1 MTTPGLG
8 SHVRRL
14 AVASWL
20 GLHAAVWA
28 QPAEP
33 APVSMDV
40 QGADLVSVLHGMA
53 TAAGVNLVVASG
65 VSGKVNLHLQEVPW
79 QQALQA
85 VLAVGGL
92 QAQSLGGVWWV
103 APQAQVVERAK
114 QEAVLRQAQQQNRR
128 MVSATLALHYA
139 RAADLLQT
147 LQKARTAAAATGTA
161 DKSGQAAVGWLSPG
175 GVVLADLRTNQ
186 LFVQDYPEQLQAI
199 EAFVRQ
205 VDVPLRQVMIE
216 AAIVR
221 AEQSFGESLGAR
233 LAWQRG
239 NGGSG
244 TQFGGTLEGVT
255 GQSAAGVAPGVSLP
269 ATGLVGNA
277 AASAALAVI
286 SPSGRSLLAA
296 EISGLEQTGRG
307 QLLSNPRVVT
317 ADRSTAVIEQGTEYP
332 YQQAVGENSTA
343 VAFRKANL
351 RLEVTPT
358 LTPEGNIMLEV
369 SISNDSR
376 GVETTQGMAINT
388 RRVQFKVLVRDGGTV
403 VIGGILE
410 KTDDSQDAKV
420 PVLGD
425 VPLLGRLFRNQ
436 SQRQQQAEMLV
447 FITPRLIDA
456 DGQPS

>member
-8 SHVRRL
+8 THLRRL

-20 GLHAAVWA
+20 GLYAVVWA
-28 QPAEP
+28 QPAKP
-33 APVSMDV
+33 VPVSMDV
-40 QGADLVSVLHGMA
+40 QGADLVSLLHGMA
-53 TAAGVNLVVASG
+53 NAAGVHLVVASG
-65 VSGKVNLHLQEVPW
+65 VSGKVNLHLQDVPW
-79 QQALQA
+79 RQALQA

-147 LQKARTAAAATGTA
+147 LQKARTAAATTGAA

-199 EAFVRQ
+199 EAFVQQ

-239 NGGSG
+239 NGNTG
-244 TQFGGTLEGVT
+244 TRLGGTLEGVT

-332 YQQAVGENSTA
+332 YQQAVGETSTA

-358 LTPEGNIMLEV
+358 LMPEGNIMLEV

-376 GVETTQGMAINT
+376 GVETAQGMAINT
-388 RRVQFKVLVRDGGTV
+388 RRVQSKVLVRDGGTV